1 MSLSLQFII
10 TIALPLIVTVLSAV
24 RFDMEPL
31 RSSVPSVLMLTDVD
45 ALIGDPS
52 KAETELNW
60 KAKVKWKQLAHIM
73 VDAELKGV

>member
-1 MSLSLQFII
+1 MNIRVEPIRQRGE
-10 TIALPLIVTVLSAV
+10 LPPFGHEWQKYVEVGSRIKRA
-24 RFDMEPL
+24 
-31 RSSVPSVLMLTDVD
+31 TDFD